1 MKTDLLNF
9 KNLWILIEDQCRFQI
24 FQYSNLYRMFLEH
37 QLQKNPKVK
46 LHYFQYY
53 YYFFHLKSFFKYLII
68 FIFLNNSNQQTL
80 STVYLLSNI
89 SQVFPVPEIFQN
101 NYHLIQNQIYLI
113 QHNLNQILIMVSL
126 HLASFFQINPWMA
139 RNKYYPGP

>member
-68 FIFLNNSNQQTL
+68 FIFLNHSNQQTL

-89 SQVFPVPEIFQN
+89 S
-101 NYHLIQNQIYLI
+101 
-113 QHNLNQILIMVSL
+113 
-126 HLASFFQINPWMA
+126 
-139 RNKYYPGP
+139 